1 MKLTI
6 AHSKAREDNF
16 MLANKTTSYYVGN
29 FNEICQLSLF
39 QVYKEL

>member
-1 MKLTI
+1 MKTTI
-6 AHSKAREDNF
+6 AHSEASEDNF
-16 MLANKTTSYYVGN
+16 MLVNKTTSYYVEN